1 MWFFSRMFP
10 IFQKSMMGTS
20 LDNYFGGL
28 PKTGMMHSGNI
39 LPLVTSA
46 HPISESGG
54 SVSDINN
61 YPTPNA
67 SDGTRGGSMN
77 PKYFGET
84 ETGALYRQSEKGVRY
99 GMNLTQ
105 YVAYEQISNWGT
117 PNASDAKGT
126 GGIGSKSYQ
135 HDVKM
140 AQYLRAQVIQDPPPK
155 PRQLN
160 PDWVELLM
168 GYPIGWTDIS
178 SPHQEDKPNMS
189 LNRQELPTEKHTVE
203 TA

>member
-1 MWFFSRMFP
+1 MWFFSRMYQ
-10 IFQKSMMGTS
+10 ISQRSMMGAS
-20 LDNYFGGL
+20 LESFSGGL

-39 LPLVTSA
+39 VPLVTQA
-46 HPISESGG
+46 RPINANGG

-67 SDGTRGGSMN
+67 SDGTRGVSMN
-77 PKYFGET
+77 PKYFGEA

-105 YVAYEQISNWGT
+105 FVVYEQISNWTT
-117 PNASDAKGT
+117 PTASDAKGT

-135 HDVKM
+135 HDTERS
-140 AQYLRAQVIQDPPPK
+140 QHLRAQVIQDPAPK

-178 SPHQEDKPNMS
+178 SPPQEEKHNMS
-189 LNRQELPTEKHTVE
+189 LNRQESPTEKTTEE

>member
-1 MWFFSRMFP
+1 MFP

-20 LDNYFGGL
+20 LDNYSGGL

-46 HPISESGG
+46 HPINANGG
-54 SVSDINN
+54 SVSDISN

-67 SDGTRGGSMN
+67 SDGTRGVSMN

-105 YVAYEQISNWGT
+105 FVAYEQISNWGT
-117 PNASDAKGT
+117 PRASMQNGVGKNN
-126 GGIGSKSYQ
+126 IKS
-135 HDVKM
+135 HKHGL
-140 AQYLRAQVIQDPPPK
+140 ARHYLEAQVVPK
-155 PRQLN
+155 EGSHLLN

-178 SPHQEDKPNMS
+178 SPHQEDKPNTA
-189 LNRQELPTEKHTVE
+189 LNRQEPPTEKHTVE